1 MRKVVQS
8 GGGFPAVPLTDGA
21 GDVGFRVR
29 HGLRKRLA
37 LCKARGDGGREGAAG
52 AVRFGIFA
60 ERSAKGFEPARRR
73 ENVGG
78 DRGFEMPA
86 LQ

>member
-1 MRKVVQS
+1 MIQS
-8 GGGFPAVPLTDGA
+8 GGGFPAVPLPDGA

-29 HGLRKRLA
+29 HGLGERLA
-37 LCKARGDGGREGAAG
+37 ICKARGDGGREGAAG

-60 ERSAKGFEPARRR
+60 EWSAKSFEPVRRR

-86 LQ
+86 FE